1 MHKSGNCGRYPY
13 CAFEKRMPVF
23 RIAIFMHCGY
33 NYTHR
38 RLHENGPSFGHSP
51 LGEMGEKHARKRG
64 GPLTTAP
71 SSAANNRSRPQLE
84 SKIVVVGSPPVERQ
98 QHKGGGECSRAR
110 PFPGKTRGGPDGR
123 RLFGPPILGTRIGIT
138 CKASLSLSWLQSADG
153 KKKKSE
159 KVRRV
164 KKAWR
169 ISIDGMVTGS
179 LLCVKF

>member
-13 CAFEKRMPVF
+13 CAFEKRIPVF

-84 SKIVVVGSPPVERQ
+84 SKIVAVGSPAVERQ
-98 QHKGGGECSRAR
+98 QHTGGGECSRAR

-153 KKKKSE
+153 
-159 KVRRV
+159 
-164 KKAWR
+164 
-169 ISIDGMVTGS
+169 
-179 LLCVKF
+179 

>member
-13 CAFEKRMPVF
+13 CAFEKRIPVF

-84 SKIVVVGSPPVERQ
+84 SKIVAVGSPAVERQ
-98 QHKGGGECSRAR
+98 QHTGGGECSRAR
-110 PFPGKTRGGPDGR
+110 PFPGKTRGGPDPTNPNLSSFANNAEGVNP
-123 RLFGPPILGTRIGIT
+123 L
-138 CKASLSLSWLQSADG
+138 CKASIVSAIY
-153 KKKKSE
+153 
-159 KVRRV
+159 VV
-164 KKAWR
+164 N
-169 ISIDGMVTGS
+169 
-179 LLCVKF
+179 FQ